1 MFAVI
6 FTFFPTTAEVT
17 LVDMNWSILVFGVV
31 LIFAIVQYLIHGKSV
46 YEGPVKYV
54 EKVE

>member
-17 LVDMNWSILVFGVV
+17 LEDMNWSILVFGVV
-31 LIFAIVQYLIHGKSV
+31 LIFAVVQYVVHGKNV